1 MVKIDLKSTIICVI
15 GITLLV
21 VSIYFFLLGV
31 SLMVDYHVAP
41 SLLAAA
47 IGFACLSASVTLL
60 RSWIVSRAMEKEK

>member
-1 MVKIDLKSTIICVI
+1 MAKIDAKSVI
-15 GITLLV
+15 VCGIGVVLLG

-47 IGFACLSASVTLL
+47 IGFACLSASITLL
-60 RSWIVSRAMEKEK
+60 RSWIISRAVEKE